1 MGPCPSLLCCLI
13 LSLFFVFVSSTDIT
27 DLVFEGCA
35 DLKFQ
40 DFNGV
45 YRQTLKNLLET
56 LKSQSSAT
64 KFYKTT
70 SGDGPSA
77 INGAFQ
83 CRGDL
88 SNGDCNI
95 CVAKAPDLA
104 ENLCGQAI
112 AARVQLN
119 GCYLR
124 YEISGFRQV
133 SGTELL
139 YKICGSNRASGSGFG
154 DRLDMALGEI
164 VKGLASGN
172 SGFFAT
178 QYQSVYVLGQCEGD
192 LSSGDCVSCVKSAV
206 DKAKLECGSSIS
218 AQIYLRECY
227 VSYTYYPNGVTN
239 RQSPLS
245 LSGKKAEIQ
254 EITRWDLGKYG

>member
-124 YEISGFRQV
+124 DRKEYTEDSCDCAWRTCGCGTGIGLFVVCKISFQEKDSYIQTWWIEERRQK
-133 SGTELL
+133 
-139 YKICGSNRASGSGFG
+139 YK
-154 DRLDMALGEI
+154 
-164 VKGLASGN
+164 
-172 SGFFAT
+172 
-178 QYQSVYVLGQCEGD
+178 
-192 LSSGDCVSCVKSAV
+192 
-206 DKAKLECGSSIS
+206 KLQDGI
-218 AQIYLRECY
+218 
-227 VSYTYYPNGVTN
+227 
-239 RQSPLS
+239 
-245 LSGKKAEIQ
+245 
-254 EITRWDLGKYG
+254 